1 VYKFKGREGEFLTGI
16 PARDLDDDEVAALPE
31 AQRDFLKEH
40 MKLDDPLYQKVAD
53 RKARDDDQS
62 AKVKRGERD

>member
-1 VYKFKGREGEFLTGI
+1 MTKSLH
-16 PARDLDDDEVAALPE
+16 LPE

-40 MKLDDPLYQKVAD
+40 MKLDNPLYQKVAD